1 VFSLGVKSNWA
12 VKILAVYAAVGY
24 FACQLAF
31 FLECRPFHTYWQIV
45 PIPNLNCEVLWAYA
59 AVQCTFNISSDIAML
74 FIPLPLVMGVKVA
87 LRQKLI
93 LLVIFGMGLFVIA
106 AALCTKVEFWIS
118 VYSADY
124 MFWYTRESSVALY
137 VANLPCIWPLMREI
151 IPVLRSVSGYTSYG
165 KTGRTTNGKSTF
177 HGTGL
182 RSMRGHGTVNEI
194 GLDTLAERGESLEG
208 EREQEN
214 KMGFKAPAITHGAI
228 SHRRYSKDSDEN
240 ALMGM
245 SDGIRAETTIEI
257 DVVDRESMDDK
268 DKGSESG
275 HNV

>member
-1 VFSLGVKSNWA
+1 MLTITSLGVKSNMA

-24 FACQLAF
+24 VACQIAF
-31 FLECRPFHTYWQIV
+31 FTECRPFHAYWQIV
-45 PIPNLNCEVLWAYA
+45 PVPNLNCEVLWAYA

-87 LRQKLI
+87 LKQKLI

-106 AALCTKVEFWIS
+106 AALCTKIEFWIS

-137 VANLPCIWPLMREI
+137 VANLPCIWPLLRELV
-151 IPVLRSVSGYTSYG
+151 PVLRSVSGYTSYG
-165 KTGRTTNGKSTF
+165 RTGRTTTAKGTF
-177 HGTGL
+177 NNGTGL

-194 GLDTLAERGESLEG
+194 GLDTLAERGESQEG
-208 EREQEN
+208 LPDEN
-214 KMGFKAPAITHGAI
+214 KMGFKNPTIAHTA
-228 SHRRYSKDSDEN
+228 RRFSKDSDEN
-240 ALMGM
+240 ALMGIR
-245 SDGIRAETTIEI
+245 DGIRAETTIE
-257 DVVDRESMDDK
+257 VHVERESIDDK
-268 DKGSESG
+268 DKESESG

>member
-1 VFSLGVKSNWA
+1 
-12 VKILAVYAAVGY
+12 
-24 FACQLAF
+24 
-31 FLECRPFHTYWQIV
+31 V
-45 PIPNLNCEVLWAYA
+45 PVPNLNCEVLWAYA

-74 FIPLPLVMGVKVA
+74 FIPLPLVLGVKMA
-87 LRQKLI
+87 FKQKLI

-137 VANLPCIWPLMREI
+137 VANLPCIWPLVREI
-151 IPVLRSVSGYTSYG
+151 IPVLRSVSGGYTSYG
-165 KTGRTTNGKSTF
+165 KTGRTTNGKNTF
-177 HGTGL
+177 RDGTGL

-194 GLDTLAERGESLEG
+194 GLDTLAERGESQEG
-208 EREQEN
+208 ITDEN
-214 KMGFKAPAITHGAI
+214 KMGFKAPAIKHTGTT
-228 SHRRYSKDSDEN
+228 SRRFSKDSDEN

-245 SDGIRAETTIEI
+245 ADGIRAETTIEI
-257 DVVDRESMDDK
+257 HVERESMDDK
-268 DKGSESG
+268 DKKSESG